1 MSAHPNDLTRRSLRR
16 RGTPWRR
23 SLVAVGLAGVLALA
37 AGCTDD
43 KSPEWSGGGKTDGNT
58 DTGSK
63 LSATITAP
71 AADATDVP
79 TAAEIT
85 YTMANATE
93 GAVELKSASG
103 EVVTGKPHPDGKS
116 WVPDKQLQYGTKYT
130 ATVTVTGDG
139 GKTATAT
146 QTFTTMAEPGNLIR
160 VSTYLGD
167 GMVLGVGMPLMVTF
181 GREIPEDMRDDVQRR
196 LFVSTTPPQEGVWH
210 WVSPTEVRYRPKVY
224 WKPGTKLSYRA
235 AAGGLPMGGGWY
247 GRADLTIDASVGP
260 AVVMVVDNATKK
272 MTVTRDGKL
281 LRTIPVSLG
290 KKSTP
295 SSYGTMLIMEK
306 YRKTVFDTFKELG
319 PEEGYRIN
327 IEYAQRLTWG
337 GEFIH
342 SAPWSVNAQG
352 RTNVSHGCVNMS
364 PANATWLFGITKVGD
379 PVTVKG
385 TERKVQ
391 VGNGF
396 TDWNLTWEQYV
407 KGSALPYAPP
417 AAPAPPAATPSA
429 TPTG

>member
-1 MSAHPNDLTRRSLRR
+1 MRAHPNDLTRRSTRW

-23 SLVAVGLAGVLALA
+23 SLVAVGLASVLALA

-43 KSPEWSGGGKTDGNT
+43 KSPSWSGGDGKGG
-58 DTGSK
+58 DTGPK

-71 AADATDVP
+71 AANATDVP

-85 YTMANATE
+85 YTMANATQ

-103 EVVTGKPHPDGKS
+103 DVVKGAPHPDGKS
-116 WVPDKQLQYGTKYT
+116 WVPDKQLEYGTKYT

-146 QTFTTMAEPGNLIR
+146 QTFTTMKEPGNLVR
-160 VSTYLGD
+160 VPRTSATARCLASGCRSWSPSAARFPRTRAPTCS
-167 GMVLGVGMPLMVTF
+167 GGCSSGPRRCRRASGTGSAPPRSAT
-181 GREIPEDMRDDVQRR
+181 GRR
-196 LFVSTTPPQEGVWH
+196 
-210 WVSPTEVRYRPKVY
+210 VY
-224 WKPGTKLSYRA
+224 WKPGTKLFYRA
-235 AAGGLPMGGGWY
+235 AAGGLPLGDGWF
-247 GRADLTIDASVGP
+247 GRADLTIEASVGP

-272 MTVTRDGKL
+272 MTVTRDGKV

-290 KKSTP
+290 KKATP

-319 PEEGYRIN
+319 PKEGYRIN

-342 SAPWSVNAQG
+342 SAPWSVKSQG

-364 PANATWLFGITKVGD
+364 PANAVWLFGITKVGD

-391 VGNGF
+391 LGNGF
-396 TDWNLTWEQYV
+396 TDWNMTWEQYV

-417 AAPAPPAATPSA
+417 AAPATEPSA
-429 TPTG
+429 TPTPTPTG